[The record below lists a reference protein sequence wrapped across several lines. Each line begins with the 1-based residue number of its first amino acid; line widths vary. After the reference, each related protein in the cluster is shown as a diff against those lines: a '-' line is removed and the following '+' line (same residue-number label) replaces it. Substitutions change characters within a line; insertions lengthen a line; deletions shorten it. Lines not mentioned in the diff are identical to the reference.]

1 MNTDNE
7 ADRDSDIRCQFWLN
21 QFSATTVKGF
31 LFLYKLSVLLK
42 ITQKCFFAVKP
53 SKYKPSAPL
62 CKENHNSTSM
72 RENQRFLLRPKL
84 RVTACMQTSPSSQ
97 KMHYYTVY
105 AFRVRL
111 AGHKCI
117 HLTEWAIGN
126 KSPRLKISP
135 LGFRETSW
143 PGVLKLLINSWAD

>member
-97 KMHYYTVY
+97 KNALLYMHFVS
-105 AFRVRL
+105 AHFV
-111 AGHKCI
+111 
-117 HLTEWAIGN
+117 TEWAIGN

-135 LGFRETSW
+135 LGLRETSW
-143 PGVLKLLINSWAD
+143 PGVLKLLVLINSWAD